1 MKQLMIY
8 YTISKEDEKEI
19 RMLVF
24 DKSVTLFDKLKE
36 YDKESLKLYGSDLGL
51 TKLSKFRK
59 DELVQKVVDKL
70 WRECS
75 MDQPH
80 IVRMSRMI

>member
-51 TKLSKFRK
+51 KIGRAH
-59 DELVQKVVDKL
+59 V
-70 WRECS
+70 
-75 MDQPH
+75 
-80 IVRMSRMI
+80 